1 MDHELSSLLKMFQ
14 NLCCTGKRATL
25 SFSCENGKASVNLNV
40 DVGELK
46 PALEY
51 PPPVTP
57 THVSPLRKRRT
68 LKRAEARRLFAE
80 EAIENLSREE
90 QDVLTLA
97 AKAENFN
104 YEAAPVAI
112 NGDDMALDNRAQT
125 NSDMQMDVD
134 NKLPTDETEE
144 VDPEEAKRDRMVEKV
159 VIYRVSGGSLFKP
172 RQTNDEVKKEV
183 IDKLAMMG
191 VEVIEFSGH
200 ADRDGMYETGV
211 VSISPVN
218 LNKIWGRRLG
228 LTNCSVI
235 AYEKP
240 PWKK

>member
-1 MDHELSSLLKMFQ
+1 M
-14 NLCCTGKRATL
+14 

-57 THVSPLRKRRT
+57 IHVSPSRKRRV

-97 AKAENFN
+97 AKAENCN
-104 YEAAPVAI
+104 YEVVPVAN
-112 NGDDMALDNRAQT
+112 NGEDMALHNRAQAS
-125 NSDMQMDVD
+125 SDMKKDVD
-134 NKLPTDETEE
+134 DKLPIDETEKF
-144 VDPEEAKRDRMVEKV
+144 DPEEAKRDRMVEKV
-159 VIYRVSGGSLFKP
+159 VIYRVSEGSLFKP
-172 RQTNDEVKKEV
+172 KQTNDEVEKEV
-183 IDKLAMMG
+183 TDKLATMG
-191 VEVIEFSGH
+191 VEVLEFSSH
-200 ADRDGMYETGV
+200 ADRDGKYETGV

-235 AYEKP
+235 AYKKP